1 MKKFG
6 LAAGITGAIGMC
18 VLILDGKTALLGAQ
32 AGMEQC
38 LKAVIPALFPFFL
51 LSNLLVGSLWGK
63 PLPLL
68 SPAARL
74 FGVPQ
79 GGESLLIS
87 GFLGG
92 YPVGVQSIAR
102 LYSSGQLGK
111 EDANRLISFLG
122 QPGPAFLFGMVA
134 PMLDEP
140 KKAWILWGIVLYSAL
155 LVSLLTFGTNRRVC
169 LAKGQPAAL
178 SDTMNASLSAMG
190 KVCGWV
196 VLFQV
201 ILAFLRRWVLW
212 YFDDAG
218 IAAIGGFLE
227 LSGGCLLLK
236 TVQPESLRFLIACG
250 ILSFGGLCVTM
261 QTVSV
266 LGTLPPMP
274 YLLGKAIQTIFS
286 LLLAGA
292 YIFRLWW
299 LPVIL
304 TGIIFLLRRKKGVA
318 FRDDPLYTRGKP
330 VGGLDNAVS

>member
-1 MKKFG
+1 MKKTG
-6 LAAGITGAIGMC
+6 LAAGIVGAIGMC

-32 AGMEQC
+32 AGIEQC
-38 LKAVIPALFPFFL
+38 MKAVIPALFPFFL
-51 LSNLLVGSLWGK
+51 LSNLLVGSLWGM
-63 PLPLL
+63 PLPIL
-68 SPAARL
+68 SPIARL

-79 GGESLLIS
+79 GGESLLVS

-92 YPVGVQSIAR
+92 YPVGIQNISR

-111 EDANRLISFLG
+111 EDAKRMISFLG

-134 PMLDEP
+134 PILDEP
-140 KKAWILWGIVLYSAL
+140 GKAWILWGIVLYSAI
-155 LVSLLTFGTNRRVC
+155 LVSLLTSGTNRRIC
-169 LAKGQPAAL
+169 LTKGQPLTL
-178 SDTMNASLSAMG
+178 SDAMNASLSAMG

-212 YFDDAG
+212 YFDDAI

-236 TVQPESLRFLIACG
+236 TVQPESLRFLIASG

-266 LGTLPPMP
+266 LEKLSPMP
-274 YLLGKAIQTIFS
+274 YLLGKLLQTIFS

-299 LPVIL
+299 MPILL
-304 TGIIFLLRRKKGVA
+304 TGSIFLLRRKKGVA
-318 FRDDPLYTRGKP
+318 FREDPLYTKGKP
-330 VGGLDNAVS
+330 VGGSENAFS

>member
-1 MKKFG
+1 MKKTG
-6 LAAGITGAIGMC
+6 LAAGIVGGIGMC
-18 VLILDGKTALLGAQ
+18 VLILDGKTALTGAQ
-32 AGMEQC
+32 AGIEQC

-63 PLPLL
+63 SLPLL
-68 SPAARL
+68 TPAARL
-74 FGVPQ
+74 LGIPQ
-79 GGESLLIS
+79 GGESLLVP

-92 YPVGVQSIAR
+92 YPVGIQSIAQ

-111 EDANRLISFLG
+111 EDACRLTSFLG

-140 KKAWILWGIVLYSAL
+140 KKAWVLWGIILYSAL
-155 LVSLLTFGTNRRVC
+155 LVSLLSYGTNSGIH
-169 LAKGQPAAL
+169 LSKGQTATLPGA
-178 SDTMNASLSAMG
+178 MNASLFAMG

-196 VLFQV
+196 ILFQV
-201 ILAFLRRWVLW
+201 ILAFLRRWALW

-236 TVQPESLRFLIACG
+236 TVQPDSLRFLIACG
-250 ILSFGGLCVTM
+250 ILSFGGLCVAM

-266 LGTLPPMP
+266 LENLPSVP
-274 YLLGKAIQTIFS
+274 YLVGKLLQTLFS

-292 YIFRLWW
+292 CIFRIWW
-299 LPVIL
+299 LPIAL
-304 TGIIFLLRRKKGVA
+304 TGSILLLRKKKRVA

-330 VGGLDNAVS
+330 AGGLDNAVS